1 MAWNFTR
8 NDFSFGIHKYH
19 SFEKWHLCHKE
30 MILLMEEILHRLL
43 SMKPYEK
50 RDIIHIN
57 WCRISSINS
66 IYATNH
72 DPSLDAGRVVEPFQ
86 PRPAATSLLASNV
99 PSPIAAAWLFD
110 LVYVGYLLGHSQRWT
125 ILKTR
130 WGGQKNKGGR
140 VKKNKVGGQK
150 NKGPILCPFCEK
162 SVKTGWKWPYRTII
176 GCVLWGK

>member
-1 MAWNFTR
+1 
-8 NDFSFGIHKYH
+8 
-19 SFEKWHLCHKE
+19 
-30 MILLMEEILHRLL
+30 MILLMEEILHHLL

-72 DPSLDAGRVVEPFQ
+72 DPSLAAGRVVEPFQ

-130 WGGQKNKGGR
+130 WGGQKNKG
-140 VKKNKVGGQK
+140 
-150 NKGPILCPFCEK
+150 PILCPFCEK
-162 SVKTGWKWPYRTII
+162 SVKTGWTWPYRTII